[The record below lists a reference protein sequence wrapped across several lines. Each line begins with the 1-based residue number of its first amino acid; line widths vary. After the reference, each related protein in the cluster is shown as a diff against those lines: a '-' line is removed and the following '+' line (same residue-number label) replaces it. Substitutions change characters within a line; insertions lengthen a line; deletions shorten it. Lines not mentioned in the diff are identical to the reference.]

1 MVPSRTDE
9 RGWVSTTST
18 EENALPADS
27 PAIDTPARDHDIVVF
42 GATGFTGELTA
53 AYLAEH
59 APKDLRWALAGRNQ
73 GKLEEVRKRLA
84 RIDPALAELPLLQ
97 ADSSDDASLRA
108 VAESTRVVI
117 TTVGPY
123 LEYGEPLVAA
133 CAAAG
138 TDYVDLTGEPEFVDR
153 MYLEYHDQAVASG
166 ARIVHACGFDSIP
179 HDLGAWF
186 TVQQL
191 GSTDPI
197 RLRGVVRA
205 GAMASGGTFH
215 SAMGAFSRAKQMR
228 DAMVARRK
236 KEGRP
241 VGRKSRA
248 VAGKP
253 HRDRELGLW
262 LLPMPTI
269 DPFVVARSG
278 AALESYGPDFRYSHF
293 AGLKTLRYTVGGVAA
308 VSGMLVAAQIK
319 PVRNFLKSR
328 IKQGDGPSE
337 KRREKSWFTVD
348 FIGRSADRTVHTRV
362 AGGDPGY
369 TETAKMLAESAMCLA
384 LDDNPKTAGQVTTA
398 TAMAENLVPRL
409 QKAGISFETLG

>member
-1 MVPSRTDE
+1 
-9 RGWVSTTST
+9 
-18 EENALPADS
+18 LPV
-27 PAIDTPARDHDIVVF
+27 RDHDIVVL

-59 APKDLRWALAGRNQ
+59 APDGLRWALAGRNQ
-73 GKLEEVRKRLA
+73 AKLEAVRTRLA
-84 RIDPALAELPLLQ
+84 KIDPTLVDLPLVQ
-97 ADSSDDASLRA
+97 ADSSDAASLA
-108 VAESTRVVI
+108 ALAESTSVVI

-153 MYLEYHDQAVASG
+153 MYLAHHDTAVASG

-197 RLRGVVRA
+197 TLRGVVRA

-215 SAMGAFSRAKQMR
+215 SAMGAFSRARQMR
-228 DAMVARRK
+228 EAMVARRK
-236 KEGRP
+236 KEPRP

-253 HRDRELGLW
+253 GRDKTLGYW

-293 AGLKTLRYTVGGVAA
+293 AGLKTLRYTAGAVAGA
-308 VSGMLVAAQIK
+308 SGMMVAAQIK

-337 KRREKSWFTVD
+337 ARRAKSWFTVD
-348 FIGRSADRTVHTRV
+348 FIGTSGNRTVHTRV

-369 TETAKMLAESAMCLA
+369 SETAKMLAESALCLA
-384 LDDNPKTAGQVTTA
+384 LDDNPKTSGQVTTA
-398 TAMAENLVPRL
+398 TAMAENLLARL
-409 QKAGISFETLG
+409 QKAGMTFETVA